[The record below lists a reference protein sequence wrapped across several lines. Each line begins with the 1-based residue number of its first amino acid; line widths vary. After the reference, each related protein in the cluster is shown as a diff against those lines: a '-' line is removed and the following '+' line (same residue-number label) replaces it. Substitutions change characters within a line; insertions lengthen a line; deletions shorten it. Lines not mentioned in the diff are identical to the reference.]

1 VACIPQRAPSPPHHA
16 AGGGVTIAPK
26 RGHVYRMQGYAS
38 GPLHCLAIATSPVH
52 PGDESFLAVRVSVT
66 GQQLHFPYWVRL
78 RSGDP
83 CGGYVVVHDLDR
95 VDLDE
100 LTEDLGPLSFESMFE
115 VEKALK
121 GMLGL

>member
-1 VACIPQRAPSPPHHA
+1 
-16 AGGGVTIAPK
+16 
-26 RGHVYRMQGYAS
+26 MQDPEYGR
-38 GPLHCLAIATSPVH
+38 LHCLAIGTSPVH
-52 PGDESFLAVRVSVT
+52 PGDTSILAIRVTVT
-66 GQQLHFPYWVRL
+66 GQQLHSPYWVRL

-121 GMLGL
+121 GTLGL